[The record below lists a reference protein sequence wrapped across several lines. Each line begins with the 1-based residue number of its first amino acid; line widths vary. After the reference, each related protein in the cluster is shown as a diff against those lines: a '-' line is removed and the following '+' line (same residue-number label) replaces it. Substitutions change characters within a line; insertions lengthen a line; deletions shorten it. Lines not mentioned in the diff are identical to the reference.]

1 MSQRL
6 FFALWPDDDLR
17 ERIATTTLLRLAGA
31 GGRPQRPDQWHVTLV
46 FIGQVAAN
54 RVDAVLRSAAG
65 IRRVPF
71 VVSFETIEFWRKPH
85 VVCMT
90 ASTTPAPC
98 IGLVGDLRAA
108 LMQEG
113 FEVEDREFR
122 PHVTLARK
130 VSSWPPSTR
139 VDPVVW
145 PAQRFAL
152 VQSVTGSGGSRYEPL
167 RWWNAVRRR
176 S

>member
-17 ERIATTTLLRLAGA
+17 ERIATAALPRLAGTQ
-31 GGRPQRPDQWHVTLV
+31 GKPQRPDQWHVTLV
-46 FIGQVAAN
+46 FIGQVATS

-65 IRRVPF
+65 VSCAPF
-71 VVSFETIEFWRKPH
+71 SVSFEMIEFWRKPH
-85 VVCMT
+85 VLCMT
-90 ASTTPAPC
+90 AATIPAPC
-98 IGLVGDLRAA
+98 VRLVGELRAA
-108 LMQEG
+108 LTNEG
-113 FEVEDREFR
+113 FDVEDREFR

-139 VDPVVW
+139 VDPIVW
-145 PAQRFAL
+145 PARRFAL

-167 RWWNAVRRR
+167 HWWNLGIETD
-176 S
+176 